1 MCSSQKSFLS
11 LTIFQIYDS
20 DIFRLS
26 SCQPENVL
34 MPVLIKE
41 KVGNNIEKWWFNLEE
56 IPTSCICSLKL
67 DPLN

>member
-1 MCSSQKSFLS
+1 
-11 LTIFQIYDS
+11 
-20 DIFRLS
+20 
-26 SCQPENVL
+26 